1 MLVGQ
6 ELTLEMDVNYEE
18 VLQRVAVLEA
28 SMADVRQR
36 LAFIEDWNNVEN
48 AWSYEHA
55 NFDKR
60 ISAIE
65 AAMQPARLVSP
76 VAYNRVLHFLNR
88 CMAMEVKAAA
98 LRWLQ
103 CVLFNSDN
111 ETRAEWKARQKNK
124 KEREKQG
131 KVEDVQVRQVMVA
144 QRYKPPQHQ
153 YKPLT
158 TTPIVIGM

>member
-6 ELTLEMDVNYEE
+6 EPTFAMDVNYEE

-48 AWSYEHA
+48 AWSDEHA

-65 AAMQPARLVSP
+65 AAMQTARPVSP
-76 VAYNRVLHFLNR
+76 VAYNRVLHLLNR

-103 CVLFNSDN
+103 CVG
-111 ETRAEWKARQKNK
+111 A
-124 KEREKQG
+124 
-131 KVEDVQVRQVMVA
+131 VQDD
-144 QRYKPPQHQ
+144 
-153 YKPLT
+153 
-158 TTPIVIGM
+158 